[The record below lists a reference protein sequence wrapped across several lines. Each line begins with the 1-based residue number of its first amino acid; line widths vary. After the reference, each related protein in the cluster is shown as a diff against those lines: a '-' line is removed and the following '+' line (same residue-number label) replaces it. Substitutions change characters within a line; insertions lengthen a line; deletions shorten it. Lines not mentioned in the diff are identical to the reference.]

1 MLLHKSRAVVK
12 RAFHSTV
19 TSRATEA
26 STTAFTTQKI
36 TLNLSTPYQ
45 CFFKETQV
53 DLIQIPGAVGE
64 YGVTAGHTPIIS
76 QMKPGVIKV
85 HVEREKDVQ
94 TFFTAGGF
102 AFTHADSVTD
112 IACVELIKLEDID
125 RDAAEAGLNNYK
137 SIVATA
143 ADGSAE
149 KIEAQIGLETHQALA
164 SALAAIN

>member
-1 MLLHKSRAVVK
+1 MLLHKSRAIVK
-12 RAFHSTV
+12 RAFHNAVSC
-19 TSRATEA
+19 RAAEA
-26 STTAFTTQKI
+26 STTTSTPQKV

-45 CFFKETQV
+45 CIFKETKV

-76 QMKPGVIKV
+76 QMKPGLIKV
-85 HVEREKDVQ
+85 HLEREKDVQ

-112 IACVELIKLEDID
+112 IACVELVKLDDID

-149 KIEAQIGLETHQALA
+149 KIDAQIGLETHQALA
-164 SALAAIN
+164 AALAAAN